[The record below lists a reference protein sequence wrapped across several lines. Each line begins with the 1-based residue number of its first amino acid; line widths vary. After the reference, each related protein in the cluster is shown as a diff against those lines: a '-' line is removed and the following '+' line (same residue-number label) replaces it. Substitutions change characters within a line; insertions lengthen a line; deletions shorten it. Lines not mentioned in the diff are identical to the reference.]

1 MAMVIDVSA
10 VMPWCFE
17 DEATPDSQAC
27 WLRAT
32 GEPVV
37 VPALWPVE
45 VLNVLLVAERR
56 GRLPRE
62 EADLFLS
69 VLQRLR
75 VEVDATAYE
84 DQWSAALPLARS
96 SDLSAYDASYL
107 ELALRR
113 RLPLATRDRKLVAAA
128 GSAGV
133 EVIPA

>member
-17 DEATPDSQAC
+17 DEATPDSHAC

-37 VPALWPVE
+37 VPALWSVE

-56 GRLPRE
+56 GRLLPNE
-62 EADLFLS
+62 TDLFLS

-84 DQWSAALPLARS
+84 DQWSAALPVART
-96 SDLSAYDASYL
+96 SDLSAYDACYL

-128 GSAGV
+128 ASTGV